1 MIILGTS
8 FPQVPN
14 GLLNWAYHLLI
25 FNPKHQYGYLS
36 YVPHEVLTSYSER
49 HWLTISS
56 LQGHIMHGISYQSI
70 VFVTLAD
77 PNQLSHQNN
86 EIYEYD
92 GF

>member
-49 HWLTISS
+49 H
-56 LQGHIMHGISYQSI
+56 
-70 VFVTLAD
+70 
-77 PNQLSHQNN
+77 
-86 EIYEYD
+86 
-92 GF
+92 